1 MAKRRTARLIFDI
14 ESAADG
20 DLIAKIRYPGEKLSP
35 AEAVKRYR
43 AELLEHNGKDF
54 IPYTFQLPV
63 SLVVATVA
71 DDYSLID
78 LVALD
83 EELSRPYEIVRLFW
97 EGWRKN
103 DQPQLVSFNGRG
115 FDMPLLEVCAFRY
128 GLGIPEWIAENAR
141 SFEQPRNRFN
151 SAAHLDL
158 HEFLTNNG
166 ASRFVGGLSLAANL
180 IGKPGKLDV
189 KLSDDKSY
197 AKIIAEPLEKGY
209 GLTLGNSLRRILLS
223 SIRGAA
229 VTSIQIDGVLHEFTS
244 IKGVR
249 EDVTDIVLNV
259 KSLALKSNSEGTKK
273 LILDAKGPGEIK
285 ASDITQVADVEILN
299 PDLVIC
305 NLDEN
310 TNFHMEMNVST
321 GKGYVPADLNKPE
334 EPPLGLI
341 AIDSLYSPV
350 KKVSYSISTAR
361 EGKALDYDKLIMEV
375 ETNGSI
381 SAEDAVAYSA
391 RIFQDQLK
399 MFVNFDEPVEAPVKE
414 VSTEPEFN
422 KNLLRK
428 VDELELSVRS
438 MNCLKNDNIIYIG
451 DLVQKSEG
459 EMLRTPNFGRKSLNE
474 IKEVLTGMS
483 LYLGMEIPNWPPDN
497 IAEMS
502 KKLEEQI

>member
-1 MAKRRTARLIFDI
+1 MESLNVNVKNWKALI
-14 ESAADG
+14 
-20 DLIAKIRYPGEKLSP
+20 KP
-35 AEAVKRYR
+35 A
-43 AELLEHNGKDF
+43 
-54 IPYTFQLPV
+54 Q
-63 SLVVATVA
+63 
-71 DDYSLID
+71 
-78 LVALD
+78 
-83 EELSRPYEIVRLFW
+83 
-97 EGWRKN
+97 
-103 DQPQLVSFNGRG
+103 
-115 FDMPLLEVCAFRY
+115 
-128 GLGIPEWIAENAR
+128 
-141 SFEQPRNRFN
+141 
-151 SAAHLDL
+151 
-158 HEFLTNNG
+158 
-166 ASRFVGGLSLAANL
+166 
-180 IGKPGKLDV
+180 LDV
-189 KLSDDKSY
+189 KISDDKSH

-259 KSLALKSNSEGTKK
+259 KSLALKSSAEGTKK

-285 ASDITQVADVEILN
+285 ASDISPMQDIEILN

-310 TNFHMEMNVST
+310 TNFHMEMTVGT
-321 GKGYVPADLNKPE
+321 GKGYVPSVMNKPE

-341 AIDSLYSPV
+341 PIDSLFSPV
-350 KKVSYSISTAR
+350 KKVSYSVSTAR

-391 RIFQDQLK
+391 KIFQDQLN
-399 MFVNFDEPVEAPVKE
+399 MFVNFDEPQEVAVREAPA
-414 VSTEPEFN
+414 EPEFN
-422 KNLLRK
+422 KNLLKR
-428 VDELELSVRS
+428 VEELELSVRS

-451 DLVQKSEG
+451 DLVQKTEP

-474 IKEVLTGMS
+474 IKEVLNTMS

-497 IAEMS
+497 IAELS
-502 KKLEEQI
+502 KKLEENIY

>member
-1 MAKRRTARLIFDI
+1 M
-14 ESAADG
+14 E
-20 DLIAKIRYPGEKLSP
+20 
-35 AEAVKRYR
+35 
-43 AELLEHNGKDF
+43 N
-54 IPYTFQLPV
+54 
-63 SLVVATVA
+63 
-71 DDYSLID
+71 
-78 LVALD
+78 
-83 EELSRPYEIVRLFW
+83 
-97 EGWRKN
+97 
-103 DQPQLVSFNGRG
+103 
-115 FDMPLLEVCAFRY
+115 LEV
-128 GLGIPEWIAENAR
+128 
-141 SFEQPRNRFN
+141 
-151 SAAHLDL
+151 
-158 HEFLTNNG
+158 NNKNWK
-166 ASRFVGGLSLAANL
+166 AL
-180 IGKPGKLDV
+180 IKPSKLDI

-223 SIRGAA
+223 SIRGTA

-244 IKGVR
+244 IKGIR

-259 KSLALKSNSEGTKK
+259 KSLALKSSALGNKK
-273 LILDAKGPGEIK
+273 LILDAKGPGVIK
-285 ASDITQVADVEILN
+285 ASNIAPLADVEILN

-310 TNFHMEMNVST
+310 TNFHMEMNVSS
-321 GKGYVPADLNKPE
+321 GKGYVPAVLNKPE

-341 AIDSLYSPV
+341 PIDSLFSPV
-350 KKVSYSISTAR
+350 KKVSYSVSTAR

-375 ETNGSI
+375 ETNRSI

-391 RIFQDQLK
+391 KIFQDQLN
-399 MFVNFDEPVEAPVKE
+399 MFVNFDEPQE
-414 VSTEPEFN
+414 VIVREQPTEPEFN
-422 KNLLRK
+422 KNLLKK

-451 DLVQKSEG
+451 DLVQKTEP

-502 KKLEEQI
+502 KKLEEVI

>member
-1 MAKRRTARLIFDI
+1 MDN
-14 ESAADG
+14 
-20 DLIAKIRYPGEKLSP
+20 
-35 AEAVKRYR
+35 
-43 AELLEHNGKDF
+43 LEVNIKNWK
-54 IPYTFQLPV
+54 
-63 SLVVATVA
+63 
-71 DDYSLID
+71 SLI
-78 LVALD
+78 
-83 EELSRPYEIVRLFW
+83 
-97 EGWRKN
+97 
-103 DQPQLVSFNGRG
+103 
-115 FDMPLLEVCAFRY
+115 
-128 GLGIPEWIAENAR
+128 
-141 SFEQPRNRFN
+141 
-151 SAAHLDL
+151 
-158 HEFLTNNG
+158 
-166 ASRFVGGLSLAANL
+166 
-180 IGKPGKLDV
+180 KPVKLDIQQ
-189 KLSDDKSY
+189 SDDKSY

-229 VTSIQIDGVLHEFTS
+229 VTAIQIDGVLHEFTS
-244 IKGVR
+244 IKGIR

-259 KSLALKSNSEGTKK
+259 KSLALKSSSESTKK
-273 LILDAKGPGEIK
+273 LILDAKGPGIIK
-285 ASDITQVADVEILN
+285 ASDIKPVTDIEILN

-310 TNFHMEMNVST
+310 TNFHMEMTVGT
-321 GKGYVPADLNKPE
+321 GKGYVPAVMNKPE

-341 AIDSLYSPV
+341 PIDSLFSPV
-350 KKVSYSISTAR
+350 KNVSYSISTAR
-361 EGKALDYDKLIMEV
+361 EGKALDYDKLTMEI

-391 RIFQDQLK
+391 KIFQDQLN
-399 MFVNFDEPVEAPVKE
+399 MFVNFDEPKE
-414 VSTEPEFN
+414 VILREKPAEPEFN

-438 MNCLKNDNIIYIG
+438 MNCLKNDNIVYIG

-502 KKLEEQI
+502 KKLEETI